1 MRVLERNKKD
11 LWYANRLSSSF
22 VVDSNGLKTG
32 EKEQVYG
39 EPVKTRMSMAIF
51 SGANN
56 LGSQGIATLE
66 PYGIVTGY
74 TARAVTEDLNCPM
87 EEQSRV
93 WYGIE
98 PTRIESRTV
107 TQTVTE
113 TIDGEEVTHEVTTT
127 QEVEVPVPYNYTVV
141 RKAKSLN
148 HLIYY
153 LKEVDVSLRLTLH
166 FPMQALTVRSAR
178 LRKPSKTFSTVR
190 TILWKCLP
198 TTVLKSPSPLTVEWR
213 QHKCNP

>member
-39 EPVKTRMSMAIF
+39 EPVKTRMSMAIS

-74 TARAVTEDLNCPM
+74 TARAVTEDMNCPM

-98 PTRIESRTV
+98 PTRIVEG
-107 TQTVTE
+107 Q
-113 TIDGEEVTHEVTTT
+113 
-127 QEVEVPVPYNYTVV
+127 EVPVPYNYTVV

-153 LKEVDVSLRLTLH
+153 LKEVDVS
-166 FPMQALTVRSAR
+166 
-178 LRKPSKTFSTVR
+178 
-190 TILWKCLP
+190 
-198 TTVLKSPSPLTVEWR
+198 
-213 QHKCNP
+213 